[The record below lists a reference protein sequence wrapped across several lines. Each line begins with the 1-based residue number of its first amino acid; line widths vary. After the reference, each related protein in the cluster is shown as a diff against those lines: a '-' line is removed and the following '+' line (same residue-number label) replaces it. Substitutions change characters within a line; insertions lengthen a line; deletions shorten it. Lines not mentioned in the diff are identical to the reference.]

1 VNSRIRTPTLTLAL
15 ALSLGCGGHL
25 VRNAPNHPGA
35 PFDFERPSCVPASEP
50 AVGSDEVEMRYL
62 GAAGLYLRWGEDS
75 ILLGPYFSNP
85 SLARVLLG
93 RWEMDR
99 AAIDRGLAGVPVS
112 AVEAILAG
120 HSHCDHIGDL
130 PAILGMAEHARI
142 FVNRTGVHALAPY
155 AANRSTALED
165 GAGQWVWVTSE
176 DGGRRPIRFFAVPSE
191 HAPQVDHYLWAKGEL
206 KQDWRQPWT
215 GRRFHELKA
224 GQTFALVIDL
234 MSNDLKTVRYRLY
247 YQDAASPQGIGEP
260 PPFADGHPY
269 DLAVLC
275 IASYD
280 KAPGQPAAILRA
292 LHPRHVLVAHYDDF
306 FRPQDRPV
314 RFVGLLTDAKVERY
328 LRAISEA
335 LGADGSSEAKPADP
349 VCGPSGSRWTMP
361 LPGEW
366 MRFTP
371 PSATPPDPT
380 PSAPPRTSAGPAG

>member
-1 VNSRIRTPTLTLAL
+1 MKNKALRSAL
-15 ALSLGCGGHL
+15 ASAFALFLGCGGHL
-25 VRNAPNHPGA
+25 VRHAPNHPGA
-35 PFDFERPSCVPASEP
+35 PFDFERPPCPPA
-50 AVGSDEVEMRYL
+50 ARAAGGSDEVEIRYL

-93 RWEMDR
+93 RWGMDR
-99 AAIDRGLAGVPVS
+99 AAIDRGLAGVPVPE
-112 AVEAILAG
+112 VEAIFAG

-130 PAILGMAEHARI
+130 PAILGMADRARV

-155 AANRSTALED
+155 AAGRSAALED
-165 GAGQWVWVTSE
+165 HANDWVWITRG
-176 DGGRRPIRFFAVPSE
+176 DGERRPIRFFAVPSE
-191 HAPQVDHYLWAKGEL
+191 HAPQVDHYLWAKGEV

-234 MSNDLKTVRYRLY
+234 MSSDLKEVRYRIY
-247 YQDAASPQGIGEP
+247 YQDAANRQGIGEP
-260 PPFADGHPY
+260 PPFADGHPF

-280 KAPGQPAAILRA
+280 KAPGQPAAILRR
-292 LHPRHVLVAHYDDF
+292 LRPRHVLVTHYDDF

-314 RFVGLLTDAKVERY
+314 RFVGLLTDAKVDRY
-328 LRAISEA
+328 LRTICEE
-335 LGADGSSEAKPADP
+335 LGCEGPPGAGPTGD
-349 VCGPSGSRWTMP
+349 VCGPSGPRWTMP

-366 MRFTP
+366 MRFAVTSGPVERNGSSP
-371 PSATPPDPT
+371 PP
-380 PSAPPRTSAGPAG
+380 GGE

>member
-1 VNSRIRTPTLTLAL
+1 MRFHLLAALSLTA

-35 PFDFERPSCVPASEP
+35 PFDFEHPSCVPAPEP
-50 AVGSDEVEMRYL
+50 TVGGDEVELRYL

-93 RWEMDR
+93 RWGMDR
-99 AAIDRGLAGVPVS
+99 AAIDRGLAGVPVA
-112 AVEAILAG
+112 AVEAIFAG

-130 PAILGMAEHARI
+130 PAILGMADHARV
-142 FVNRTGVHALAPY
+142 FVNRSGVHALAPY
-155 AANRSTALED
+155 AAGRSAALED
-165 GAGQWVWVTSE
+165 HTNDWVWITRK
-176 DGGRRPIRFFAVPSE
+176 DGERRPIRFFAVPSG
-191 HAPQVDHYLWAKGEL
+191 HAPQVDHYLWAKGEV
-206 KQDWRQPWT
+206 QEDWRQPWT

-234 MSNDLKTVRYRLY
+234 MSSDFKTVRYRIY
-247 YQDAASPQGIGEP
+247 YQDAANPQGIGEP

-280 KAPGQPAAILRA
+280 KAPGQPTAVLRK
-292 LHPRHVLVAHYDDF
+292 LRPRHVLVTHYDDF
-306 FRPQDRPV
+306 FRPQNRQV

-328 LRAISEA
+328 LRTIDEELDGEA
-335 LGADGSSEAKPADP
+335 VSGAGPTRE
-349 VCGPSGSRWTMP
+349 VCGPSGPRWTMP

-366 MRFTP
+366 LQFESVP
-371 PSATPPDPT
+371 
-380 PSAPPRTSAGPAG
+380 